1 MKKIVASFCLM
12 ILFVLQMGMAQA
24 GELQTVSLSVE
35 GMTCSM
41 CTYTVKKALKK
52 VDGVEQAE
60 AKYEGRG
67 EGWATV
73 TFDPDKTSAEV
84 LIRASTNAGYPAHL
98 KEAL

>member
-24 GELQTVSLSVE
+24 GELQTVTLSVE

-41 CTYTVKKALKK
+41 CPYTVKKALKQ
-52 VDGVEQAE
+52 VDGVEQVE

-67 EGWATV
+67 EGWAKV
-73 TFDPDKTSAEV
+73 TFDPDKADADTLISAT
-84 LIRASTNAGYPAHL
+84 TNAGYPAHL

>member
-1 MKKIVASFCLM
+1 MFRSLFLTCVIALSAIATNVLAS
-12 ILFVLQMGMAQA
+12 
-24 GELQTVSLSVE
+24 ELQTATFQV
-35 GMTCSM
+35 GNMTCSM
-41 CTYTVKKALKK
+41 CPYTIKKALKQ

-73 TFDPDKTSAEV
+73 TFDPDKTSAEALV
-84 LIRASTNAGYPAHL
+84 RATTNAGYPAHL